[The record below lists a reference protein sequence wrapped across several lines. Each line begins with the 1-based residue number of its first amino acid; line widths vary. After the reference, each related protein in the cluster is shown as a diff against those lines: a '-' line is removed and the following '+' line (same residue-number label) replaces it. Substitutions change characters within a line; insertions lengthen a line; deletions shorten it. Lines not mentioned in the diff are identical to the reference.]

1 MGIGDIGNV
10 GHKRGLLFRKLWD
23 GIVDARLESQPSPE
37 ATGESK
43 RKKEGLG

>member
-1 MGIGDIGNV
+1 MEIGDIGNI
-10 GHKRGLLFRKLWD
+10 GHKRGLLFRELWD
-23 GIVDARLESQPSPE
+23 GIVAAILESQPSSE